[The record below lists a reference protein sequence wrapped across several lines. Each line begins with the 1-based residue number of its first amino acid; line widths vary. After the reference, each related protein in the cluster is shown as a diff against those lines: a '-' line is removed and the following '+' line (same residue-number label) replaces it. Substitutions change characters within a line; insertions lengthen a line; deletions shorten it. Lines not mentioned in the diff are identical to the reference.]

1 MQEHELSP
9 FGPAWRIGCSGAQER
24 RPMLHYLT
32 FSRELWRSNTSY
44 HRAWRPDAC
53 QFATCDLHS
62 NQEARSA
69 VARVMAN
76 HGERFCGFKP

>member
-1 MQEHELSP
+1 
-9 FGPAWRIGCSGAQER
+9 
-24 RPMLHYLT
+24 MLHYLT

-44 HRAWRPDAC
+44 YRAWRPEAC

-76 HGERFCGFKP
+76 TSVASSLELWLFSGQIST